1 MVRGLE
7 HFRDWFDPY
16 KDHYVL
22 IGGTACDLIL
32 DEAGLSFRATKD
44 LDVVLMVDI
53 VEPEFARHFWEYI
66 HRAGYTRKLKSSGK
80 PRAYR
85 FEQPSDLQFPHMIE
99 LFARKPEAIEG
110 EDLWGDAIPLPVD
123 DPEVSSLSAILLDE
137 EYFQFLRTGVIEID
151 GVPLIAASHLIVL
164 KAQAWMNLRA
174 RNEEEAHVDSTQIK
188 KHRNDIFRL
197 FPVLDP
203 GQTVLLSE
211 RIKGDVVQA
220 LNLLRDESIAM
231 ADMGINTMTQ
241 EEAIEELEAI
251 YIRGNSQ

>member
-16 KDHYVL
+16 KDLYVL

-32 DEAGLSFRATKD
+32 DEVGLSFRATKD
-44 LDVVLMVDI
+44 PDVILLVDI

-66 HRAGYTRKLKSSGK
+66 HRGGYTRKLKSSGQ

-85 FEQPSDLQFPHMIE
+85 FEQPSDLRFPHMIE

-110 EDLWGDAIPLPVD
+110 ADLRGDTIPLPVD

-137 EYFQFLRTGVIEID
+137 EYFQFLRTGVIDID

-174 RNEEEAHVDSTQIK
+174 RNAAGAHVDSTQMK
-188 KHRNDIFRL
+188 KHGTISSVSSRSSIPVRL
-197 FPVLDP
+197 YYYLKR
-203 GQTVLLSE
+203 S
-211 RIKGDVVQA
+211 RAK
-220 LNLLRDESIAM
+220 
-231 ADMGINTMTQ
+231 
-241 EEAIEELEAI
+241 
-251 YIRGNSQ
+251 